1 MSKIFEAKIYWLPE
15 MQGGRREIPT
25 GDKYAPI
32 IRISNMKADQEEVWS
47 IVVINKKHL
56 SEQETI
62 SEMRYLSEIAPDNL
76 KVGMEFC
83 LYEGRKMIAQ
93 GEILREI

>member
-1 MSKIFEAKIYWLPE
+1 

-32 IRISNMKADQEEVWS
+32 IKISNMKANPEEVWS
-47 IVVINKKHL
+47 IVVINKERL
-56 SEQETI
+56 SEQETM

-76 KVGMEFC
+76 KEGTEFC
-83 LYEGRKMIAQ
+83 LYEGRKMIAR
-93 GEILREI
+93 GEILREIRISDV